1 MRLAFRG
8 SHGLS
13 LASFIQEYS
22 NRMQTL
28 KIVAATLVVIGI
40 VLGAI
45 NIIYAP
51 DHLLLESS
59 PRQPSWLPWL
69 GWGLT
74 SGAAIL
80 YIVVDYFQSS

>member
-1 MRLAFRG
+1 MNT
-8 SHGLS
+8 
-13 LASFIQEYS
+13 I
-22 NRMQTL
+22 QTL

-51 DHLLLESS
+51 DHLLLDGS

-69 GWGLT
+69 GWT
-74 SGAAIL
+74 
-80 YIVVDYFQSS
+80 